1 LIKTSKKLKISDFIR
16 GISSDIPDEGI
27 SFEDFLGLIGEY
39 GVLITSLILVAPF
52 LLPVSIPGSS
62 LPFGLAIILLN
73 VAGILKNKPI
83 IPKRV
88 MEYRVSRENFSK
100 IMNGLARVLR
110 GVERFSKPRLSIV
123 TRNPVMRYVNAV
135 ITIICAFLLMLPLPI
150 PLTDFLPAYG
160 ILFLMLGS
168 LEGDGCLLIV
178 GYLLVAVT
186 FSYFVFMGIIGI
198 DGLQMIL
205 QHVGMSL

>member
-1 LIKTSKKLKISDFIR
+1 MIKTSKKLKISDFIR
-16 GISSDIPDEGI
+16 GISSDIPEEGI

-83 IPKRV
+83 IPKMV

-178 GYLLVAVT
+178 GYLAVT

>member
-16 GISSDIPDEGI
+16 GISSDIPEEGI

-83 IPKRV
+83 IPKMV

-150 PLTDFLPAYG
+150 PW
-160 ILFLMLGS
+160 
-168 LEGDGCLLIV
+168 V
-178 GYLLVAVT
+178 
-186 FSYFVFMGIIGI
+186 
-198 DGLQMIL
+198 
-205 QHVGMSL
+205 

>member
-1 LIKTSKKLKISDFIR
+1 MIVTSKKLKISDFIR
-16 GISSDIPDEGI
+16 GLSSDIPEEGI

-39 GVLITSLILVAPF
+39 GILITSLILVAPF

-73 VAGILKNKPI
+73 IAGIFNNSPV
-83 IPKRV
+83 IPKMV
-88 MEYRVSRENFSK
+88 MEYRVSKENFSK
-100 IMNGLARVLR
+100 ILNGMARALR

-123 TRNPVMRYVNAV
+123 TRNPVMRYVNAA

-168 LEGDGCLLIV
+168 IEGDGYVLIA

-186 FSYFVFMGIIGI
+186 ISYFTFMG
-198 DGLQMIL
+198 
-205 QHVGMSL
+205 